1 MQIQSSDRVRV
12 TATGRVGTVAYVRFA
27 APDFRTVEA
36 ASVRLDDKWNH
47 RYEGTVFPVA
57 ELERIP
63 EEN

>member
-1 MQIQSSDRVRV
+1 MQIQGLDRVRV
-12 TATGRVGTVAYVRFA
+12 PAIGKAGTVVYVRFA

-57 ELERIP
+57 ELERI
-63 EEN
+63 EEE